1 MDARNLHLAS
11 SPRLRTALAG
21 GLCTL
26 LACGEPD
33 APKAAGADK
42 ADKGDRGDKASD
54 ARPAEPAPEP
64 APVEEYAWELPQGM
78 RAPEV
83 PADNPMTAA
92 KVELG
97 HQLFMDKR
105 LSVDGTRSCYS
116 CHQNELGNADGRAKA
131 LGPGDKLLARNTP
144 TIWNVAY
151 HTAHYW
157 DGRAASLE
165 KQAIGAWKGGNMAV
179 GEDKLAAKAA
189 EIGALPEYAPA
200 FAREFGLEAG
210 EPVLPEHVAKALSA
224 YERTLLCGAT
234 AWDKNSMNEA
244 QQRGWELFR
253 GKGSCTTCHSGD
265 NFSDDL
271 YHKMGIGL
279 SDAGEGPDKGRMDAT
294 KDPADL
300 YKFRTPTLRNVT
312 RTAPYFH
319 DGSVTDLRA
328 AVKTMAGG
336 PKRPDLDP
344 NYADR
349 NLSDAEI
356 DDLVA
361 FLGALD
367 CPGSLA
373 TIGDQSVPGIT
384 SPAQPAAPA
393 EPTSA
398 AAK

>member
-1 MDARNLHLAS
+1 
-11 SPRLRTALAG
+11 
-21 GLCTL
+21 
-26 LACGEPD
+26 
-33 APKAAGADK
+33 
-42 ADKGDRGDKASD
+42 
-54 ARPAEPAPEP
+54 
-64 APVEEYAWELPQGM
+64 M

-83 PADNPMTAA
+83 PADNPMSAA

-97 HQLFMDKR
+97 HKLFMDKR
-105 LSVDGTRSCYS
+105 LSTDGTRSCYS

-131 LGPGDKLLARNTP
+131 LGPGDKELPRNTP

-151 HTAHYW
+151 HTAYYW
-157 DGRAASLE
+157 DGRSPTLE
-165 KQAIGAWKGGNMAV
+165 KQAIGAWKGGNMGV

-189 EIGALPEYAPA
+189 EIGALPEYKAE
-200 FAREFGLEAG
+200 FARVFALKDGD
-210 EPVLPEHVAKALSA
+210 PVLPEHVAKALSA
-224 YERTLLCGAT
+224 YERTLLCGGT

-253 GKGSCTTCHSGD
+253 GKGACTTCHVGD

-271 YHKMGIGL
+271 YHNMGIGL
-279 SDAGEGPDKGRMDAT
+279 SDAGEGTDKGRLDAS
-294 KDPADL
+294 KDPADT

-319 DGSVTDLRA
+319 DGSVADLRT

-336 PKRPDLDP
+336 PKREGLDP

-349 NLSDAEI
+349 GLTDAEV

-361 FLGALD
+361 FLGALE

-373 TIGDQSVPGIT
+373 TIGDQAVPGIT
-384 SPAQPAAPA
+384 GPAQPAAPRPRQLRPSDVLGSPHHA
-393 EPTSA
+393 GRHLLLRALKLPAPSHRSGGRSA
-398 AAK
+398 GSLRRQARVQGPPRRSGRLRRRRRRSEDLQQGRPQSLPQARRGR

>member
-1 MDARNLHLAS
+1 MYARPPHPATS
-11 SPRLRTALAG
+11 HRLRHALAC

-26 LACGEPD
+26 IACGEPGEV
-33 APKAAGADK
+33 APNTGDKAEKAGK
-42 ADKGDRGDKASD
+42 ADKPVDAKAPETPAD
-54 ARPAEPAPEP
+54 AEPAED
-64 APVEEYAWELPQGM
+64 YAWELPQGM

-83 PADNPMTAA
+83 PADNPMSAA

-97 HQLFMDKR
+97 HKLFMDKR

-131 LGPGDKLLARNTP
+131 LGPGDKELARNTP

-151 HTAHYW
+151 HTAYYW
-157 DGRAASLE
+157 DGRSPTLE
-165 KQAIGAWKGGNMAV
+165 KQAIGAWKGGNMGV

-189 EIGALPEYAPA
+189 EIGALPEYKAE
-200 FAREFGLEAG
+200 FARVFALKDGD
-210 EPVLPEHVAKALSA
+210 PVLPEHVAKALSA
-224 YERTLLCGAT
+224 YERTLLCGGT

-253 GKGSCTTCHSGD
+253 GKGACTTCHVGD

-271 YHKMGIGL
+271 YHNMGIGL
-279 SDAGEGPDKGRMDAT
+279 SDVGEGTDKGRLDAS
-294 KDPADL
+294 KDPADT

-319 DGSVTDLRA
+319 DGSVADLRT

-336 PKRPDLDP
+336 PKREGLDP

-349 NLSDAEI
+349 GLTDAEV

-361 FLGALD
+361 FLGALE

-373 TIGDQSVPGIT
+373 TIGDQAVPGIT
-384 SPAQPAAPA
+384 GPAQPAAPA
-393 EPTSA
+393 APA
-398 AAK
+398 APAK

>member
-1 MDARNLHLAS
+1 MDARPPHHAPS
-11 SPRLRTALAG
+11 HRLRTALAC

-26 LACGEPD
+26 IACGEPGEV
-33 APKAAGADK
+33 APKTGDKAEKAGKADK
-42 ADKGDRGDKASD
+42 ADKPAD
-54 ARPAEPAPEP
+54 ARAPETPAETPAED
-64 APVEEYAWELPQGM
+64 YAWELPQGM

-83 PADNPMTAA
+83 PADNPMSAA

-97 HQLFMDKR
+97 HKLFMDKR

-131 LGPGDKLLARNTP
+131 LGPGDKELPRNTP

-151 HTAHYW
+151 HTALYW
-157 DGRAASLE
+157 DGRAATLE
-165 KQAIGAWKGGNMAV
+165 KQAIGAWKGGNMGV

-189 EIGALPEYAPA
+189 EIGALPEYKAE
-200 FAREFGLEAG
+200 FARVFALKDGD
-210 EPVLPEHVAKALSA
+210 PVLPEHVAKALSA
-224 YERTLLCGAT
+224 YERTLLCGGT

-253 GKGSCTTCHSGD
+253 GKGACTTCHAGD

-279 SDAGEGPDKGRMDAT
+279 SDAGEGTDKGRLDAS
-294 KDPADL
+294 KDPADA

-319 DGSVTDLRA
+319 DGSVADLRT

-336 PKRPDLDP
+336 PKREGLDP

-349 NLSDAEI
+349 GLTDAEV

-361 FLGALD
+361 FLGALE

-373 TIGDQSVPGIT
+373 TIGDQAVPGIT
-384 SPAQPAAPA
+384 GPAQPAAPA
-393 EPTSA
+393 AP
-398 AAK
+398 AK